1 MVYKILLVSI
11 AGGLL
16 QLDAIN
22 VGRFMFSTPVVAG
35 LIIGWL
41 LGDLTTGLIVGALIE
56 LIWIDT
62 ISIGGDEP
70 FDSSTVVVLVSGL
83 AILLGRCDFPS
94 IVFLLLL
101 IIPIGIVSQRINMLM
116 RRLNVKLIY
125 RADKYAAQ
133 GAPLK
138 IELLVLK
145 EILFTFA
152 RKFLLFFCVFG
163 LGVYVLP
170 KIFSVLPFQ
179 IIEGL
184 KWAGWLLLALGFAIP
199 VSMVNFRQPYQKV
212 RSWTKTL

>member
-1 MVYKILLVSI
+1 
-11 AGGLL
+11 
-16 QLDAIN
+16 
-22 VGRFMFSTPVVAG
+22 MFSTPIVAG
-35 LIIGWL
+35 SIIGWL

-70 FDSSTVVVLVSGL
+70 FDISTVVVLVSGL
-83 AILLGRCDFPS
+83 TILLGRCDFPS

-101 IIPIGIVSQRINMLM
+101 TIPIGIVSQRINMLM

-125 RADKYAAQ
+125 RVDKYAAQ
-133 GAPLK
+133 GATRK

-152 RKFLLFFCVFG
+152 RKSLLFFCVFG